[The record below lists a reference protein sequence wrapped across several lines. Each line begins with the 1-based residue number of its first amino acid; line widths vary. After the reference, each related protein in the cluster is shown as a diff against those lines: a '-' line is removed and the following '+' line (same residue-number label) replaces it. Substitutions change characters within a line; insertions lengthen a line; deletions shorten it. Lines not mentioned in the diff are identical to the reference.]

1 MGSRTAISAGVLAV
15 ALGAIPVGAPAASAA
30 VQGCPGEG
38 GLLSGVTDTLCD
50 VVGALTGTVD
60 DVTGGKA
67 DPVTK
72 GVDKTTGEVLGTVG
86 DAVPTGRPGKPSR
99 SDRPSPSPSHPD
111 LVPETLKD
119 VCLPVLACGDQGVL
133 RSLTPRSTPTA
144 STGIE
149 TDTGPETEAGHRRG
163 DRPRERETDE
173 ATAPLP
179 TQPPTPPSAQP
190 RPTPYTL
197 DDERPVTAEE
207 PTADPDDSR
216 VELLWPNPFGRELAV
231 PLRDQRVVRPS
242 PPAHDVL
249 GTVLT
254 IVLLGSAVLATRIV
268 QQRRHRA
275 EPSESIP
282 FEPAPA
288 GSGRHRLA

>member
-15 ALGAIPVGAPAASAA
+15 ALGAIPVWAPAASAA
-30 VQGCPGEG
+30 AQDCSRDG
-38 GLLSGVTDTLCD
+38 GLLSGVTNTLCD

-60 DVTGGKA
+60 DLTGGKTE
-67 DPVTK
+67 PVTK
-72 GVDKTTGEVLGTVG
+72 GVEDTTGEVLGAVG
-86 DAVPTGRPGKPSR
+86 DAVPTGKPAKPAG
-99 SDRPSPSPSHPD
+99 SDRPSPSPTGTD
-111 LVPETLKD
+111 LVPEALKD
-119 VCLPVLACGDQGVL
+119 VCLPVLACDDQGVL
-133 RSLTPRSTPTA
+133 QSLTPHPTPTT
-144 STGIE
+144 SPE
-149 TDTGPETEAGHRRG
+149 TDTGAGRRRT
-163 DRPRERETDE
+163 DRPRERTEQD
-173 ATAPLP
+173 TAPLP
-179 TQPPTPPSAQP
+179 TQPPTPPQN
-190 RPTPYTL
+190 RPYTL
-197 DDERPVTAEE
+197 EDERPVTAEE

-216 VELLWPNPFGRELAV
+216 VELLWPNPFARELAV
-231 PLRDQRVVRPS
+231 PLRDRRVVRPS
-242 PPAHDVL
+242 PPAGDVL

>member
-15 ALGAIPVGAPAASAA
+15 ALGAIPAGAPAASAA
-30 VQGCPGEG
+30 AQDCTRDG
-38 GLLSGVTDTLCD
+38 GLLSGVTNTLCD

-60 DVTGGKA
+60 DLTGGA
-67 DPVTK
+67 TEGVTK
-72 GVDKTTGEVLGTVG
+72 GVEDTTGDVLGTVG
-86 DAVPTGRPGKPSR
+86 DAVPTGRPGKS
-99 SDRPSPSPSHPD
+99 SDPARPSPSPTGTG

-119 VCLPVLACGDQGVL
+119 VCLPVLACDDQGVL
-133 RSLTPRSTPTA
+133 QTLAPRPTPTI
-144 STGIE
+144 S
-149 TDTGPETEAGHRRG
+149 PEAGRPERSG
-163 DRPRERETDE
+163 RPRERTEQE
-173 ATAPLP
+173 TAPLP
-179 TQPPTPPSAQP
+179 TQPPTPPRN
-190 RPTPYTL
+190 RPYMM

-216 VELLWPNPFGRELAV
+216 VELLWPNPFARELAV

-242 PPAHDVL
+242 PPASDVL

>member
-15 ALGAIPVGAPAASAA
+15 ALAAIPVGAPAASAA

-60 DVTGGKA
+60 EVTGGKA

-72 GVDKTTGEVLGTVG
+72 GVDKATGEVLGTVG
-86 DAVPTGRPGKPSR
+86 DAVPTGRPAKPSR
-99 SDRPSPSPSHPD
+99 SDRPSPSPSHSD

-119 VCLPVLACGDQGVL
+119 VCLPVLACDDQGVL
-133 RSLTPRSTPTA
+133 PSLTASPTPTA
-144 STGIE
+144 SPGTG
-149 TDTGPETEAGHRRG
+149 TETETERSRG

-179 TQPPTPPSAQP
+179 TQPPTPPQHQ
-190 RPTPYTL
+190 PYTL

-288 GSGRHRLA
+288 GGSGRHRLA

>member
-15 ALGAIPVGAPAASAA
+15 ALAAIPAGAPAASAAA

-72 GVDKTTGEVLGTVG
+72 GVDKATGEVLGTVG
-86 DAVPTGRPGKPSR
+86 DAVPTGRPAEPSH
-99 SDRPSPSPSHPD
+99 SDRPSPSPSHSD

-119 VCLPVLACGDQGVL
+119 VCLPVLACDDQGVL
-133 RSLTPRSTPTA
+133 PSLTAYPTPTA
-144 STGIE
+144 SPGTE
-149 TDTGPETEAGHRRG
+149 TGPETGTGRRRS
-163 DRPRERETDE
+163 DRPHERETDE

-179 TQPPTPPSAQP
+179 TQPPTPPQHQ
-190 RPTPYTL
+190 PYTL

-288 GSGRHRLA
+288 GSSGRHRLA

>member
-15 ALGAIPVGAPAASAA
+15 ALAAIPAGTPAASAA
-30 VQGCPGEG
+30 AVRGCPGEG

-60 DVTGGKA
+60 EVTGGKA

-72 GVDKTTGEVLGTVG
+72 GVDKATGEVLGTVG
-86 DAVPTGRPGKPSR
+86 DAVPTGRPAKPSR
-99 SDRPSPSPSHPD
+99 SDRPSPSPSHSD

-133 RSLTPRSTPTA
+133 TSLTPRPTPTA
-144 STGIE
+144 SP
-149 TDTGPETEAGHRRG
+149 GPQTETETGRHRG

-179 TQPPTPPSAQP
+179 TQPPTPPQH
-190 RPTPYTL
+190 RPYTL

-242 PPAHDVL
+242 PPAQDVL

>member
-15 ALGAIPVGAPAASAA
+15 ALGAIPAGAPAASAAA

-60 DVTGGKA
+60 DVTGGRA

-72 GVDKTTGEVLGTVG
+72 GVEKTTDEVLGTVG
-86 DAVPTGRPGKPSR
+86 DAVPTGRPAKPSR
-99 SDRPSPSPSHPD
+99 SDRPSPSPSHTD
-111 LVPETLKD
+111 LMPEALKD

-133 RSLTPRSTPTA
+133 QSLTPHPTPTA
-144 STGIE
+144 SPGTETG
-149 TDTGPETEAGHRRG
+149 TETEAGHHRT
-163 DRPRERETDE
+163 DRPRERETEE

-179 TQPPTPPSAQP
+179 TQPPTPPQH
-190 RPTPYTL
+190 RPYTL

-242 PPAHDVL
+242 PPARDVL

>member
-30 VQGCPGEG
+30 AQDCSRDG
-38 GLLSGVTDTLCD
+38 GLLSGVTSTLCD

-60 DVTGGKA
+60 DLTGGKTE
-67 DPVTK
+67 PVTK
-72 GVDKTTGEVLGTVG
+72 GVKDTTDEVLGAVG
-86 DAVPTGRPGKPSR
+86 DAVPTGKPGKPDKSSK
-99 SDRPSPSPSHPD
+99 SDTPARPSPSPTDD
-111 LVPETLKD
+111 LVPEALKD
-119 VCLPVLACGDQGVL
+119 VCLPVLACDDQGVL
-133 RSLTPRSTPTA
+133 ETLAPHATTSPE
-144 STGIE
+144 TGTK
-149 TDTGPETEAGHRRG
+149 TDTDTEAGRRR
-163 DRPRERETDE
+163 DRPRERAEQD
-173 ATAPLP
+173 TAPLP
-179 TQPPTPPSAQP
+179 TQPPTPPQH
-190 RPTPYTL
+190 RPYTL

-216 VELLWPNPFGRELAV
+216 VELLWPNPFARELAV

-242 PPAHDVL
+242 PPARDVL

-254 IVLLGSAVLATRIV
+254 ILLLGSAVLATRIV

-275 EPSESIP
+275 EPSETIP

-288 GSGRHRLA
+288 NNGRHRLA

>member
-15 ALGAIPVGAPAASAA
+15 ALAAIPVGAPAASAA

-60 DVTGGKA
+60 EVTGGKA

-72 GVDKTTGEVLGTVG
+72 GVDKATGEVLGTVG
-86 DAVPTGRPGKPSR
+86 DAVPTGRPAKPSR
-99 SDRPSPSPSHPD
+99 SDRPSPSPSPSHSD

-119 VCLPVLACGDQGVL
+119 VCLPVLACDDQGVL
-133 RSLTPRSTPTA
+133 PSLTASPTPTA
-144 STGIE
+144 SPGTG
-149 TDTGPETEAGHRRG
+149 TETETERSRG

-179 TQPPTPPSAQP
+179 TQPPTPPQHQ
-190 RPTPYTL
+190 PYTL

-288 GSGRHRLA
+288 GSSGRHRLA

>member
-15 ALGAIPVGAPAASAA
+15 ALAAIPAGAPAASAA
-30 VQGCPGEG
+30 AVRGCPGEG

-60 DVTGGKA
+60 EVTGGKA

-72 GVDKTTGEVLGTVG
+72 GVDKATGEVLGTVG
-86 DAVPTGRPGKPSR
+86 DAVPTGRPAKPSR
-99 SDRPSPSPSHPD
+99 SDRPSPSPSHSD

-133 RSLTPRSTPTA
+133 TSLTPRPTPTA
-144 STGIE
+144 SP
-149 TDTGPETEAGHRRG
+149 GPQTETETGRHRG

-179 TQPPTPPSAQP
+179 TQPPTPPQH
-190 RPTPYTL
+190 RPYTL

-231 PLRDQRVVRPS
+231 PLGDQRVVRPS
-242 PPAHDVL
+242 PPAQDVL